1 MREIGF
7 NPEWKKLKIKHADDP
22 CASKV
27 IEQAE
32 RWAFIMN
39 AQLGNGNK
47 KKFSQIAEES
57 LHIASKLS
65 SYELSPFQYGCVITL
80 LHKYWQYGEPL
91 RRWHNIRVGGEEVG
105 KKANDEGWIINP
117 GLSL

>member
-1 MREIGF
+1 M
-7 NPEWKKLKIKHADDP
+7 NDP

-27 IEQAE
+27 IQQAE

-57 LHIASKLS
+57 LQIASTLS
-65 SYELSPFQYGCVITL
+65 SYELSPFQHGCMITL
-80 LHKYWQYGEPL
+80 LHQHWKYGEPL
-91 RRWHNIRVGGEEVG
+91 RQWHNIRVGGAEVG
-105 KKANDEGWIINP
+105 QKANCEGWIINP
-117 GLSL
+117 GLTI